1 MVEEAARSWPLPPGD
16 GRPIIDGFAGRI
28 GAQKAQTLRKPLLH
42 PVRHGVEDGA
52 GVRSAGNRDVRV
64 LREGSLQLPVLD
76 RRAGKRG
83 GRISDDAVER
93 VRYLPQQVRA
103 EPHVRGGELIER
115 IAGVAAAIT
124 VDEMN
129 AAGADVAELDHLVG

>member
-28 GAQKAQTLRKPLLH
+28 GAQKTQTLRKPLLDAE
-42 PVRHGVEDGA
+42 RHGVVDGV
-52 GVRSAGNRDVRV
+52 GLRPAGNCNIRV
-64 LREGSLQLPVLD
+64 LREGSLQLSVLD
-76 RRAGKRG
+76 RRARKCG
-83 GRISDDAVER
+83 GRIGDNAVER
-93 VRYLPQQVRA
+93 VRYLPPQVRP

-129 AAGADVAELDHLVG
+129 AAGADVAELDHKV